1 LALSPHQ
8 QNIKDL
14 PTSLFSHFVS
24 YSQVS
29 TSKMK
34 VSTATRVHT
43 APSRVVRVS
52 ASSQNPQ
59 TKAAR
64 RELGKSG
71 LSVAEMG
78 LGAWSWGDRSGYW
91 AGWTKDGARTA
102 YDAAIATGLDFIDTA
117 EVYGFGQSEEF
128 IGEFMRDSKTSPTIA
143 TKFAPLPWKQT
154 PASLVAACRASLNRL
169 GVSNVGLYMQHWPG
183 FFLNAFANDAY
194 LEGLAQCK
202 EQGLCEAVGVS
213 NFNAARVNKAAKF
226 LENRGHC
233 LASNQVQYS
242 LLYREPEKTGV
253 MEACK
258 ENGTTLVA
266 YSPICQGLL
275 SGKYS
280 RSNPP
285 TGPRRAFFTDAR
297 FSEIEVLLD
306 LMKKIGAEQGG
317 KTPSQVALRWTL
329 GKGAL
334 PIPGAK
340 TAAQVE
346 DLAGALG
353 WKLSE
358 GEMTELD
365 KSSSR
370 IPSSSGAPFEKW

>member
-1 LALSPHQ
+1 MKLS
-8 QNIKDL
+8 
-14 PTSLFSHFVS
+14 
-24 YSQVS
+24 
-29 TSKMK
+29 
-34 VSTATRVHT
+34 TRSRVQ
-43 APSRVVRVS
+43 APPSRAVVVRVS
-52 ASSQNPQ
+52 ASSSSSGQTANQN
-59 TKAAR
+59 TVKAAR

-71 LSVAEMG
+71 LQVSEMG

-91 AGWTKDGARTA
+91 GWTKEDLPKARAA
-102 YDAAIATGLDFIDTA
+102 YDAALATGLDFIDTA

-128 IGEFMRDSKTSPTIA
+128 IGQFMRDSKTTPVIA

-154 PASLVAACRASLNRL
+154 PASLVDACRSSLGRL
-169 GVSNVGLYMQHWPG
+169 DVSKVGLYMQHWPG

-194 LEGLAQCK
+194 LEGLAQCR
-202 EQGLCEAVGVS
+202 EQGLCDAVGVS

-226 LENRGHC
+226 FEGRGSC

-258 ENGTTLVA
+258 ENNTTLVA

-280 RSNPP
+280 KENPP
-285 TGPRRAFFTDAR
+285 TGPRRAFFTDSR
-297 FSEIEVLLD
+297 FSQIEVLLD
-306 LMKKIGAEQGG
+306 LMKKIGDEQGG

-329 GKGAL
+329 EKGAL

-353 WKLSE
+353 WTLSD
-358 GEMTELD
+358 GEMAELD
-365 KSSSR
+365 KISSR